1 MQSKA
6 TTVAAYLQELPAE
19 RRALLNAVRK
29 VIRANMDKGLEEVM
43 NYGMIGYVIPH
54 KIYPAGYHC
63 DPSKPFPY
71 GGLASQKNY
80 CSLYLFPVYA
90 EAENWFRDEWKKGGK
105 KLDMGK
111 CCIRFKTLEDL
122 DLDVLARALKRFT
135 VTQTL
140 QTYERLLGS
149 RAKNRPAQAKAKPA
163 AAKSKPAAAKS
174 KPAAAKS
181 KPAAAKAKSV
191 RVASGKPT
199 AEPVK
204 RAKVSA
210 AANSGVNPNRSR
222 PVGSANKRGTGQ
234 QAPAAQPNSK
244 LKPQTKQSR
253 RG

>member
-19 RRALLNAVRK
+19 RRALLDAVRK

-163 AAKSKPAAAKS
+163 AAKA
-174 KPAAAKS
+174 

-222 PVGSANKRGTGQ
+222 PVGSANKRGTRQ

>member
-19 RRALLNAVRK
+19 RRALLDAVRK

-63 DPSKPFPY
+63 DPTKPFPY

-122 DLDVLARALKRFT
+122 DLDVLARALNRFT

-163 AAKSKPAAAKS
+163 AAKAKPAAAK
-174 KPAAAKS
+174 A

-191 RVASGKPT
+191 RVAPGKPT